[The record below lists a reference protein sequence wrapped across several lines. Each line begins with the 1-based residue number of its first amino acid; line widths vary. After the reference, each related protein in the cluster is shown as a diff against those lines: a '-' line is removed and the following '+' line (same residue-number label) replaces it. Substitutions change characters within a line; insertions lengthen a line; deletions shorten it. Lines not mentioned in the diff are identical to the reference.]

1 MTEPGMEFKLQ
12 GNQSQRRSNCDV
24 PRSSRNIPGR
34 HTVDQRNPS
43 LYKVCAVA
51 RNSMTSVIAVR
62 HRLTAAVLAVLMAAL
77 GWFVRSES
85 AHDHLHFRPTA
96 RSSLAAKGKLSGR
109 ETSHASTT
117 TPRWLKLGPVPG
129 DAAPPGPAGPHR
141 HRSLAFDSLAAG
153 QWCGLFV
160 PVAVPIL
167 DLPAV
172 VGLMPHQLTAPLRT
186 HWLLLPG
193 RAPPVC
199 A

>member
-1 MTEPGMEFKLQ
+1 
-12 GNQSQRRSNCDV
+12 
-24 PRSSRNIPGR
+24 
-34 HTVDQRNPS
+34 
-43 LYKVCAVA
+43 
-51 RNSMTSVIAVR
+51 MTSVIAVR